1 MGDAVSPCR
10 QVVTTIYATLGE
22 MAVVDAVNELYS
34 NTLLCNRKSVEKLAQ
49 LASKVLASFTL
60 LLLFSLPCLALPPY
74 LDTPQRFLLA
84 PERTSAGCCLTRCK
98 EGVCSGGRRMCCLA

>member
-1 MGDAVSPCR
+1 MCDAVSPCR

-49 LASKVLASFTL
+49 LASKVLSSFAL
-60 LLLFSLPCLALPPY
+60 FLFSSLLCLALQCSAVLHCY
-74 LDTPQRFLLA
+74 CYTAIVTLLHY
-84 PERTSAGCCLTRCK
+84 ECCTVNVTRECYT
-98 EGVCSGGRRMCCLA
+98 VNVTL